1 MLDILVSS
9 RPPHLLKPRGAF
21 GSLLTHALVLGMAV
35 QATRATVGAR
45 LVPLAD
51 TTLVFLQRLAPPP
64 VRPAEPQRAPAAQ
77 DQAGGSIVLLS
88 DPPPKGFQTVL
99 APTDIPSSIP
109 PVDLT
114 AKPLDPRDY
123 SGRGM
128 EGGVANG
135 VVGGTGKVDADVPS
149 GDAIYL
155 ATTEDSRFAPAVL
168 ISQPIPKYP
177 PALGN
182 IGLSGRVLLQFIVD
196 TTGTVDPAS
205 IRVVESTNEGFE
217 APARESVE
225 AARFHPARLG
235 SHPVRQRAQQSV
247 RFTVAHHPEE
257 LSSVP

>member
-1 MLDILVSS
+1 MLDVLVSS
-9 RPPHLLKPRGAF
+9 RPPHAVKPQQAL
-21 GSLLTHALVLGMAV
+21 GSLLTHALIVGLAV
-35 QATRATVGAR
+35 QATSATLGTRPRPVT
-45 LVPLAD
+45 D

-64 VRPAEPQRAPAAQ
+64 VRPAEAPR
-77 DQAGGSIVLLS
+77 DQAPESPKVVLLS

-99 APTDIPSSIP
+99 APTDIPKSIP

-123 SGRGM
+123 SGRGV

-135 VVGGTGKVDADVPS
+135 VVGGTGKVDAEVPS

-155 ATTEDSRFAPAVL
+155 ATTDDSRFAPAVL

-177 PALGN
+177 PALET

-225 AARFHPARLG
+225 AARFQPARLG

-247 RFTVAHHPEE
+247 RFTVAHRSEE